1 MSLNKRSNQPLREI
15 SSRPLVIFIARA
27 NIASECIIV
36 DHDSQKPQ
44 SLLNLKEKNEFFINC
59 SF

>member
-27 NIASECIIV
+27 IIASECIIV
-36 DHDSQKPQ
+36 DHDSQ
-44 SLLNLKEKNEFFINC
+44 
-59 SF
+59 